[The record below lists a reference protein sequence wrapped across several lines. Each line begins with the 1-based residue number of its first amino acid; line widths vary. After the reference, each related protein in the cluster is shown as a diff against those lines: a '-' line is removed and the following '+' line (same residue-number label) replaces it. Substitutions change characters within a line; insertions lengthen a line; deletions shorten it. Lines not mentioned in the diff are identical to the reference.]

1 MPPTQESSKQIA
13 FHDVLPLLEALS
25 EDESIAVIGGQA
37 LNFWAE
43 RFPDKFKQYAP
54 FESGNLDLLGDAVT
68 AAECARLWRGE
79 LLLPEPF
86 SPSPVNAVVEV
97 KCAGKKISVQF
108 LGGVRGLGNQDV
120 KRLCVTVKSGKTII
134 KVLDAVACLESRVH
148 NFCGLPGRNTPAHL
162 SRIGL
167 AIAVA
172 LDHTARLAKTNAE
185 VALSTAERI
194 LALARGHDGLRL
206 YVNYKLDLL
215 DTIPREGL
223 PRIFYKEHFNRTQV
237 WLQERRERYAS
248 LVASI
253 SRPPPKSGPPR

>member
-1 MPPTQESSKQIA
+1 MPPTQGSSKQIA
-13 FHDVLPLLEALS
+13 FHDVLPLFKVFP

-43 RFPDKFKQYAP
+43 RFPDRYKQYAP
-54 FESGNLDLLGDAVT
+54 FESENLDLLGDTVT

-86 SPSPVNAVVEV
+86 SPSPVSAVVEV
-97 KCAGKKISVQF
+97 KCARKKISIQF
-108 LGGVRGLGNQDV
+108 LGGVRGLGHQDV
-120 KRLCVTVKSGKTII
+120 KRSCVSANSGKTII
-134 KVLDAVACLESRVH
+134 KVLDPIACLESRVH

-215 DTIPREGL
+215 DAIPPEGL
-223 PRIFYKEHFNRTQV
+223 PQPFYDGSLQRV
-237 WLQERRERYAS
+237 RMWLQERRERYAS
-248 LVASI
+248 LIASI
-253 SRPPPKSGPPR
+253 C